1 MKRINDLVCPLLGKY
16 RNDRNQSGCGC
27 WSPTLTTPR
36 LTHGSSGSCPL
47 FTLQRYA
54 GSVFFF
60 LLSPSHFQQHAQIL
74 VVGGGPSG
82 SYAAACLAREGFHVV
97 LLEATAFP
105 RLVSFVFARPC
116 NRNCNPT
123 LYSRYHIGE
132 SLLPS
137 VRHHLRFIGAEEKV
151 ASFGFLKKVSP
162 SPMLPETANRHL
174 QMPSPVHR

>member
-1 MKRINDLVCPLLGKY
+1 MWMLEPYFNNTPADTRIIRVM
-16 RNDRNQSGCGC
+16 
-27 WSPTLTTPR
+27 PTLYPPEVCR
-36 LTHGSSGSCPL
+36 LG
-47 FTLQRYA
+47 
-54 GSVFFF
+54 F
-60 LLSPSHFQQHAQIL
+60 LLPSLSVSLSKHAQIL

>member
-1 MKRINDLVCPLLGKY
+1 MTGTRVDETKR
-16 RNDRNQSGCGC
+16 

-47 FTLQRYA
+47 FILQRYA

-60 LLSPSHFQQHAQIL
+60 LLSPPHSQQHAQIL

-105 RLVSFVFARPC
+105 RLVSFVFALPRD
-116 NRNCNPT
+116 RNHSM

-162 SPMLPETANRHL
+162 FPMPPETADRHL